1 MLGPGIRIL
10 KIQLRRYTTAQKLL
24 GDITYE
30 VGQKNSTKIEG
41 RVHIYRDDFEIE
53 EKSWLF
59 LKEPAL
65 VSSNRKL
72 SMFRHQLLI
81 NVLLRFK
88 DYCEI

>member
-53 EKSWLF
+53 EKS
-59 LKEPAL
+59 
-65 VSSNRKL
+65 
-72 SMFRHQLLI
+72 
-81 NVLLRFK
+81 
-88 DYCEI
+88 